1 MFKLLISATKHVSK
15 HQLGNPI
22 FHLLSVCHE
31 RLANDINKIIA
42 PTIFQSPFGKSWIFS
57 GQVRSP
63 LASAACALCPSSS
76 PASDWQLA
84 SSLPQSEMKVFL
96 EQYDSL
102 ASFLPQKKRT
112 ELKNRKDHYTA
123 TNHNHKQNQIPPG
136 ILASLCHGKGTE
148 RSTTRIQ
155 YT

>member
-63 LASAACALCPSSS
+63 LASAACALCPPPS

-84 SSLPQSEMKVFL
+84 SSLPQLEMKVF
-96 EQYDSL
+96 
-102 ASFLPQKKRT
+102 
-112 ELKNRKDHYTA
+112 H
-123 TNHNHKQNQIPPG
+123 
-136 ILASLCHGKGTE
+136 
-148 RSTTRIQ
+148 
-155 YT
+155 